1 MNRLHS
7 TNWRLE
13 LRVSNVRIQNLDT
26 VAVPF
31 ELMEPKDWNR
41 LYNTITLDSEDS
53 SNNLTVIMAVE
64 LDIGGA
70 DSPLRMKNQVD
81 ISVTL
86 PSTSLSL
93 EILASM
99 NVSLSAENVVLMASL
114 VVIPSSILV
123 LLHWK

>member
-1 MNRLHS
+1 
-7 TNWRLE
+7 
-13 LRVSNVRIQNLDT
+13 
-26 VAVPF
+26 
-31 ELMEPKDWNR
+31 
-41 LYNTITLDSEDS
+41 
-53 SNNLTVIMAVE
+53 MAVE